1 MKINQVT
8 KKKRQVTRDKTN
20 HTMDIV
26 PLIDCNYVTAL
37 IAVTII
43 EGKGK
48 LFLSRVLEICSDYF
62 RYVLH
67 VVILYRGSTTY

>member
-1 MKINQVT
+1 
-8 KKKRQVTRDKTN
+8 
-20 HTMDIV
+20 MDIV